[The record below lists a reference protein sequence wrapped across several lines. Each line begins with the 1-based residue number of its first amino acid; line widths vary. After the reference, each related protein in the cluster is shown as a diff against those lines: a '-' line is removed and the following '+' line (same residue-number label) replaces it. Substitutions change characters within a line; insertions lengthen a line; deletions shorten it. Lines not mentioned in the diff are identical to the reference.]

1 MRIVSIVSVLLLFL
15 GAYFYTI
22 HRIWQMMPPSPI
34 GRILL
39 ILFAVIALVSP
50 FVALALG
57 ERIPDSLT
65 GFLYRLG
72 TSWLII
78 FLYLLIILLVA
89 DLIRV
94 TNLLPIAKYMHHSVA
109 GLAGLLVIIVLLIG
123 SGYLVYQNKKRVE
136 LDISASA
143 TGIKTAQATGT
154 KVMPTNG
161 LKVVFISDL
170 HLGYSIGK
178 RELQGWIDMINKES
192 PDIVLI
198 GGDLIDNSARIL
210 LKYDFA
216 DVFDGLKTKYGVFAV
231 PGNHEYISGIEKS
244 VEFYNKS
251 GITLLR
257 DSSVLINNDIY
268 IIGRDDRSN
277 HARKSLSD
285 LMQEIDRS
293 KPTILLDHQPLGLDE
308 AQNNGIDM
316 QLSGHTHRGQV
327 WPISLITKLMFESE
341 YGASSKGD
349 TQYYVSSGLGIWG
362 GKFRIGTRSEYVV
375 ININ

>member
-1 MRIVSIVSVLLLFL
+1 MIVWGSMRIVSIVSVLLLFL

-34 GRILL
+34 GRTLL

-94 TNLLPIAKYMHHSVA
+94 TNLLPIAKYMYHSVA

-136 LDISASA
+136 FDLSASA
-143 TGIKTAQATGT
+143 NGIKA
-154 KVMPTNG
+154 MPTNG
-161 LKVVFISDL
+161 LKVVFVSDL

-178 RELQGWIDMINKES
+178 REFQKWIEIINKES

-210 LKYDFA
+210 LKRDFA
-216 DVFDGLKTKYGVFAV
+216 DLFDQLKPKCGVFAV

-257 DSSVLINNDIY
+257 DSSVLINNEIY

-277 HARKSLSD
+277 RTRKSLSD
-285 LMQEIDRS
+285 LMQGIDRS

-308 AQNNGIDM
+308 AQNNGIDL
-316 QLSGHTHRGQV
+316 QLSGHTHRGQI
-327 WPISLITKLMFESE
+327 WPISLITKLMFENE